1 MPRKKKTKVTAII
14 GAQLGSEGKG
24 CVVYHL
30 RDEFKYAV
38 RTGAPNAGHSFVDEG
53 QLFKMQTIPCTW
65 PNRDCQLVLGAG
77 ALINIE
83 LLHSEIA
90 MIFEHEGDAHGEF
103 APIRS
108 RVLIDQNAGIL
119 EPRHHAEEGGV
130 EGEIHKRMG
139 STGEGVGAARID
151 RIRRD
156 PQKFRLVRTFRDG
169 GLVGDAMA
177 ILDAFKTDSIYDTT
191 QVLAEAIANGEPIL
205 LEGTQGSGL
214 SLVHGAWPHVTSSDT
229 NAAQLAADAG
239 IPPQHVTDVILVA
252 RTYPIRVAGPSGPL
266 KNEVTW
272 EEMSARVGHRV
283 EERTTVTKKI
293 RRVGEW
299 DEALFDKAVRLNA
312 PTEIALTFMDY
323 LDPNCRNQT
332 KMKSLS
338 KKGRDFVTYVEK
350 TWGVPVTLIG
360 TGFDNTAG
368 WTCINR
374 RK

>member
-1 MPRKKKTKVTAII
+1 MPRKQRAKVTAIV

-24 CVVYHL
+24 CVVYYL
-30 RDEFKYAV
+30 RDEFDVAV
-38 RTGAPNAGHSFVDEG
+38 RTGAPNAGHSFVDNG
-53 QLFKMQTIPCTW
+53 KLFKMQTIPCTW
-65 PNRDCQLVLGAG
+65 ANRECKVVLGAG
-77 ALINIE
+77 ALVNLALLSEEVLAIRLHENLPGGDGIE
-83 LLHSEIA
+83 SRLLVD
-90 MIFEHEGDAHGEF
+90 DA
-103 APIRS
+103 
-108 RVLIDQNAGIL
+108 AGVL
-119 EPRHHAEEGGV
+119 EPRHHEAEGGV
-130 EGEIHKRMG
+130 EGEMHKRMG

-156 PQKFRLVRTFRDG
+156 EKQFSLMGHIGAEGLDEYN
-169 GLVGDAMA
+169 LVGT
-177 ILDAFKTDSIYDTT
+177 FHQTDTT
-191 QVLAEAIANGEPIL
+191 KVINEAIAEGRRVL

-252 RTYPIRVAGPSGPL
+252 RTHPIRVAGPSGPL
-266 KNEVTW
+266 AHELSW
-272 EEMSARVGHRV
+272 EELSARAGRRV

-293 RRVGEW
+293 RRVAEW

-323 LDPNCRNQT
+323 LDPGCFGQT
-332 KMKSLS
+332 KAKSLS
-338 KKGRDFVTYVEK
+338 KKGRDFVTYIER

-360 TGFDNTAG
+360 TGFDPATG